1 MVEMW
6 ADLLFVCRMATFVA
20 SVWTSFSA
28 AAVCALVVTFSAADS
43 FCMSVAWLSDGG
55 HTVSVTATCGDG

>member
-1 MVEMW
+1 
-6 ADLLFVCRMATFVA
+6 MATFVA

-43 FCMSVAWLSDGG
+43 FCLSVAWLSDGG